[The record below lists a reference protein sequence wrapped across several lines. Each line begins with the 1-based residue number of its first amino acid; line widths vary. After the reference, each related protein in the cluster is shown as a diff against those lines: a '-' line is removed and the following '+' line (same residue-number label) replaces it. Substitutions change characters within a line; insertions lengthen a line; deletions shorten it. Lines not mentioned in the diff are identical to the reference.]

1 MEQFYI
7 YIYYIYIYLIQAV
20 TTTLDKHREKI
31 QVWLR
36 NEKYLVILYNY
47 GIKKTFEK
55 KVLRRSDID
64 NGNFQQQSPKRLI
77 DGYEQMNS
85 WNKRWLMRLKLIQE
99 EYYSIG
105 NQKSYSS

>member
-1 MEQFYI
+1 M
-7 YIYYIYIYLIQAV
+7 
-20 TTTLDKHREKI
+20 LDKHREKI

-77 DGYEQMNS
+77 DGYRHTSSRND
-85 WNKRWLMRLKLIQE
+85 RWLIRLKLIQE
-99 EYYSIG
+99 DYYSIG
-105 NQKSYSS
+105 NQKRYSSDVQ